1 MDNAPEEDAAAPAV
15 EQKKYTDILGS
26 LIGKT
31 VTVVNPESYED
42 APAGHTL
49 KVGFYSAKIT
59 GGGTDYFVAMTEYKK
74 AGKGGTAEPVKQFLP
89 FEKIKRVSVM
99 KQEIILHL

>member
-1 MDNAPEEDAAAPAV
+1 MDDAPEEKAAAPAV
-15 EQKKYTDILGS
+15 EQKKYTDILRS

-42 APAGHTL
+42 APVGHTL
-49 KVGFYSAKIT
+49 KVGFYRAKIT

-74 AGKGGTAEPVKQFLP
+74 AGKVAGPEPVKQFLP
-89 FEKIKRVSVM
+89 FDKIKRVSVM

>member
-1 MDNAPEEDAAAPAV
+1 MDNAPEEEAAAPAV
-15 EQKKYTDILGS
+15 EQKKYTDILRS

-42 APAGHTL
+42 APVGHTL
-49 KVGFYSAKIT
+49 KVGFSSAKIT
-59 GGGTDYFVAMTEYKK
+59 GGGTDHFVMMTEYRK
-74 AGKGGTAEPVKQFLP
+74 AGKGARSEPVKQFLS
-89 FEKIKRVSVM
+89 FDKIKRVSVV